1 MDSQSVAAFHKHV
14 YVKAFVVMCI
24 VVSIVVNLI
33 DLFDIPYKLELVWC
47 GVVWWRVLCCAVLWY
62 ARMYAST

>member
-47 GVVWWRVLCCAVLWY
+47 GVVW
-62 ARMYAST
+62 